1 MHFLRW
7 SDGVRQDPEGAN
19 ELSIQSADILLV
31 NGLVVTMN
39 ALGDLIPQGA
49 VAIKGCNIVAV
60 GPAEE
65 VQAAWQAPQVV
76 DCGGAAILPGLINAH
91 THVPMSLLR
100 GLADDLRLDVWL
112 FGYMLPVEREFVS
125 PEFCRWGTL
134 LSCAEMI
141 RGGVTCFADMYYY
154 EDEVAHVVAKT
165 GMRAICAE
173 TVMKWP
179 TPDAESYD
187 EGLALCQRFIEN
199 WQSHP
204 LVTPAVGPHA
214 PETSTPDMLRESA
227 RLATKYGVPLLIH
240 IAETAGGADETRE
253 LYGQSSMEVLLEH
266 GVLDSTVL
274 AAHCVHI
281 TEQERVILAQ
291 RGVGVAHNPTS
302 NLKLAS
308 GLADVVEMLEA
319 GIAVGLG
326 TDGQASNNDQDI
338 FQELHLAALLPKGI
352 HLDPTVMPAQQA
364 FAMATID
371 GARALGME
379 EFIGSL
385 EVGKRADITVLE
397 LDCIHNIPHFDLS
410 PNNTYSQLVYAAKSH
425 DVQHVM
431 IDGRWVMRDRALL
444 TLDEEQ
450 VRTEAQRI
458 AGQVGAFL
466 ARREQSLLDKL
477 VALGTLHWGETYE
490 VQVKV
495 GVPDEEALVARLLAC
510 PEVMVIKPSDRKQY
524 DTYFLFDD
532 PEEGI
537 IRYREDYLLDRGL
550 ELRPIY
556 NLTLR
561 GPTSEREYEDSVL
574 LSRSRFTAD
583 ADRSLRFYREYF
595 QPKEERRVDK
605 MRRRWRIKYKGVD
618 FAVNLDRL
626 TQPPSEKAYLELKAR
641 TWSKHDALQK
651 AEMISELLDMLA
663 VDKAGL
669 VQDEYLSF

>member
-1 MHFLRW
+1 MP
-7 SDGVRQDPEGAN
+7 VKT
-19 ELSIQSADILLV
+19 ADILLI

-39 ALGDLIPQGA
+39 ALGELIPQGA
-49 VAIKGCNIVAV
+49 VAIQGRDIAAV
-60 GPAEE
+60 GPSQEILAEWE
-65 VQAAWQAPQVV
+65 APQMV
-76 DCGGAAILPGLINAH
+76 DLEGAAILPGLINAH

-112 FGYMLPVEREFVS
+112 FGFMLPVEREFVS
-125 PEFCRWGTL
+125 PEFCHWGTL

-141 RGGVTCFADMYYY
+141 RSGVTCFADMYYY
-154 EDEVAHVVAKT
+154 ESEVAKAVAEA
-165 GMRAICAE
+165 GMRAVCAE

-187 EGLALCQRFIEN
+187 EGLARCRRFIEE
-199 WQSHP
+199 WKDHP

-214 PETSTPDMLRESA
+214 PETSTPEMLRESA
-227 RLATKYGVPLLIH
+227 QLAIEYDVPLLIH
-240 IAETAGGADETRE
+240 IAETSVGVEDTRN
-253 LYGQSSMEVLLEH
+253 LYGMSSVEVLEEH
-266 GVLDSTVL
+266 GVLDADVL

-281 TEQERVILAQ
+281 TEQEREIMARQ
-291 RGVGVAHNPTS
+291 GIGIAHNPTS

-308 GLADVVEMLEA
+308 GFADVVGMLEA
-319 GIAVGLG
+319 GIAVGIG

-338 FQELHLAALLPKGI
+338 FHEMHLAALLPKGI
-352 HLDPTVMPAQQA
+352 HLDPTAMPARQA

-371 GARALGME
+371 GARALGMDH
-379 EFIGSL
+379 IVGSL
-385 EVGKRADITVLE
+385 EVGKRADIAVLE
-397 LDCIHNIPHFDLS
+397 LNCVHNVPRFDLS
-410 PNNTYSQLVYAAKSH
+410 PDNTYSQLVYAAKAH
-425 DVQHVM
+425 DICHVI
-431 IDGRWVMRDRALL
+431 IDGRWVMRDRDLL
-444 TLDEEQ
+444 TLDEVQ

-477 VALGTLHWGETYE
+477 VALGTLQWGETYE

-495 GVPDEEALVARLLAC
+495 WVPDEEALLSRLLSC
-510 PEVMVIKPSDRKQY
+510 PEVMVIKPSERKQY
-524 DTYFLFDD
+524 DTYFVFDA

-550 ELRPIY
+550 EVKPIY
-556 NLTLR
+556 NLTFR
-561 GPTSEREYEDSVL
+561 GPTKEREYEDSVL

-595 QPKEERRVDK
+595 QPWEEKKVDK
-605 MRRRWRIKYKGVD
+605 IRRRWRIKYNGVD

-626 TQPPSEKAYLELKAR
+626 IQPPSDNVYLELKAR

-651 AEMISELLDMLA
+651 AEMISELLDMLE

-669 VQDEYLSF
+669 VQDEYVSF

>member
-1 MHFLRW
+1 
-7 SDGVRQDPEGAN
+7 
-19 ELSIQSADILLV
+19 LSIQPADVLLV
-31 NGLVVTMN
+31 NGSVVTMN
-39 ALGDLIPQGA
+39 ALGDLVAQGA
-49 VAIKGCNIVAV
+49 VAIKGRDIVAV

-65 VQAAWQAPQVV
+65 ILAAWRASEVV
-76 DCGGAAILPGLINAH
+76 DCAGAAILPGLINAH

-125 PEFCRWGTL
+125 PDFCRWGTL

-141 RGGVTCFADMYYY
+141 RSGVTCFADMYYY
-154 EDEVAHVVAKT
+154 ESEVARAVAEA

-187 EGLALCQRFIEN
+187 EGLAVCQRFIED
-199 WQSHP
+199 WHDHP

-214 PETSTPDMLRESA
+214 PETSTPEMLRESA
-227 RLATKYGVPLLIH
+227 RLAIEYGVPLLIH
-240 IAETAGGADETRE
+240 IAETSGGVEETRN
-253 LYGQSSMEVLLEH
+253 LYGMSSLEVLQEQ
-266 GVLDSTVL
+266 GVLDSHVL

-281 TEQERVILAQ
+281 TEHERVIMAQ

-308 GLADVVEMLEA
+308 GLADVVRMSEA
-319 GIAVGLG
+319 GIAVGIG
-326 TDGQASNNDQDI
+326 TDGQASNNDQDL
-338 FQELHLAALLPKGI
+338 FQEMHLAALLPKGI
-352 HLDPTVMPAQQA
+352 HLDPTAVPARQA
-364 FAMATID
+364 FAMATIG

-379 EFIGSL
+379 DIIGSI
-385 EVGKRADITVLE
+385 EVGKRADIVVLE
-397 LDCIHNIPHFDLS
+397 LDCVHNVPHFDLS
-410 PNNTYSQLVYAAKSH
+410 PDNTYSQLVYAAKGH

-431 IDGRWVMRDRALL
+431 IDGQWVMRHRELL
-444 TLDEEQ
+444 TLDERQ

-477 VALGTLHWGETYE
+477 VALGALQWGETYE

-495 GVPDEEALVARLLAC
+495 WVPDDGALVARLLAC
-510 PEVMVIKPSDRKQY
+510 PEVMVIKPSERKQY
-524 DTYFLFDD
+524 DTYFFFDD
-532 PEEGI
+532 PEDGI

-556 NLTLR
+556 NLTFR
-561 GPTSEREYEDSVL
+561 GPAKEREYEDSVL

-595 QPKEERRVDK
+595 QPREEKKVDK

-626 TQPPSEKAYLELKAR
+626 IQPPSEEVYLELKAR

-651 AEMISELLDMLA
+651 AEMISELLDVLA

-669 VQDEYLSF
+669 VQDEYVSF